1 MKNKLIRTL
10 PWLIL
15 LALAGCSGIVRNP
28 VPEEEYTQVTFLG
41 RSDLRYW
48 ADTSMFEVSNYSIHD
63 TPLDDFRDRY
73 TGISDQEHSYLA
85 ISGGGAKGAY
95 GAGVL
100 VGWTETGTRPQF
112 AIVTGVSTGALIAP
126 FAFLGPEYD
135 QQLKEVYTTLGTDKV
150 IRIGNVFRSL
160 ANDALMD
167 SSPLTETLENYINE
181 EMIKKIAAEHRK
193 GRRLLIG
200 TTNLDAGRQV
210 IWNIGLI
217 AGSGHP
223 DSADLIRDILRAS
236 ASIPG
241 TFPPVYFP
249 VESNGKIYDE
259 MHVDGGVAAQM
270 FLYPSSVNM
279 NEVMEALNVKG
290 SPHAYLIRNSRV
302 HPEYRPTSPSLYKIS
317 KRTISTLTRTQGVGD
332 AYQIYA
338 IAQRDGLDVSL
349 TWIPQGA
356 VEDISKEIFDPSYM
370 SALFEYGYQR
380 ALEGDVWSRIQLN

>member
-181 EMIKKIAAEHRK
+181 EMIKKIAAEHRN

-249 VESNGKIYDE
+249 VECNGKIYDE
-259 MHVDGGVAAQM
+259 MHVNGGVAAQM

>member
-249 VESNGKIYDE
+249 VESNGKTYDE

-270 FLYPSSVNM
+270 FLYPSSVKM

-302 HPEYRPTSPSLYKIS
+302 HPEYRPTSPSLYKIT
-317 KRTISTLTRTQGVGD
+317 KRTMSTLTRTQGVGD

>member
-1 MKNKLIRTL
+1 MKNKLIRNSL
-10 PWLIL
+10 WIIL

-28 VPEEEYTQVTFLG
+28 LPVEAYADATILG

-63 TPLDDFRDRY
+63 TPVVDFTARY
-73 TGISDQEHSYLA
+73 AGISDQEHSYLA
-85 ISGGGAKGAY
+85 ISGGGSKGAY

-100 VGWTETGTRPQF
+100 VGWTEMGTRPQF

-135 QQLKEVYTTLGTDKV
+135 QQLKEAYTTLGTDSV
-150 IRIGNVFRSL
+150 IKIGNIFRSL
-160 ANDALMD
+160 ANDGLMD
-167 SSPLTETLENYINE
+167 SSPLTETLNRYVNE

-210 IWNIGLI
+210 IWNIGRI
-217 AGSGHP
+217 ADSGHP
-223 DSADLIRDILRAS
+223 DSADLIRDIMRAS

-241 TFPPVYFP
+241 TFPPVYFT
-249 VESNGKIYDE
+249 VEANGESYDE

-270 FLYPSSVNM
+270 FLYPSSVSM
-279 NEVMEALNVKG
+279 NEVAETLKVKG
-290 SPHAYLIRNSRV
+290 KPHAYLIGNSLV
-302 HPEYRPTSPSLYKIS
+302 HPQYLPTSPSIYKITR
-317 KRTISTLTRTQGVGD
+317 RTISTLTRTQGVGD
-332 AYQIYA
+332 VYQIYA
-338 IAQRDGLDVSL
+338 VANRDGVDVSL
-349 TWIPQGA
+349 TWIPEDA
-356 VEDISKEIFDPSYM
+356 VEEVSNEPFDPVYM

-380 ALEGDVWSRIQLN
+380 ALKGEVWRHMQLN

>member
-15 LALAGCSGIVRNP
+15 LAVAGCSGIVRNP
-28 VPEEEYTQVTFLG
+28 VPEEEYTQATFLG

-63 TPLDDFRDRY
+63 TPLADFRDRY

-249 VESNGKIYDE
+249 VESNGKTYDE

-270 FLYPSSVNM
+270 FLYPSSVKM

-302 HPEYRPTSPSLYKIS
+302 HPEYRPTSPSLYKIT
-317 KRTISTLTRTQGVGD
+317 KRTMSTLTRTQGVGD

-349 TWIPQGA
+349 TWIPKGA
-356 VEDISKEIFDPSYM
+356 VEDTSKEIFDPSYM

-380 ALEGDVWSRIQLN
+380 AVKGEVWSHIQLN

>member
-1 MKNKLIRTL
+1 MKKIFPRIFGALT
-10 PWLIL
+10 L
-15 LALAGCSGIVRNP
+15 LAIAACAGIVRNP
-28 VPEEEYTQVTFLG
+28 VPVDQYVDATFLD

-63 TPLDDFRDRY
+63 APLGDFTTRY
-73 TGISDQEHSYLA
+73 AGISNQEHSYLA

-100 VGWTETGTRPQF
+100 VGWTERGTRPQF

-135 QQLKEVYTTLGTDKV
+135 QQLKEVYTTLGTKEVLKV
-150 IRIGNVFRSL
+150 GNIFRSL
-160 ANDALMD
+160 ANDGLMD
-167 SSPLTETLENYINE
+167 ASPLTETLKTYVNN
-181 EMIKKIAAEHRK
+181 EMISKIAAEHRN

-217 AGSGHP
+217 ADSGHP
-223 DSADLIRDILRAS
+223 DSADLIREILRAS

-241 TFPPVYFP
+241 TFPPVYFS
-249 VESNGKIYDE
+249 VEANGKSYDE

-270 FLYPSSVNM
+270 FLYPSSVKM
-279 NEVMEALNVKG
+279 SEVMDSLNVKG
-290 SPHAYLIRNSRV
+290 TPHAYLIRNSRV
-302 HPEYRPTSPSLYKIS
+302 HPEYRPTSPSLFKIT

-338 IAQRDGLDVSL
+338 IAQRDGVNVSL
-349 TWIPQGA
+349 TWIPEGA
-356 VEDISKEIFDPSYM
+356 VEDTSKEIFDSSYM

-380 ALEGDVWSRIQLN
+380 ALKGEVWSHIELN

>member
-167 SSPLTETLENYINE
+167 SSPLTETLENYITE
-181 EMIKKIAAEHRK
+181 EMIKKIAAEHRN

>member
-181 EMIKKIAAEHRK
+181 EMIKKIAAEHRN